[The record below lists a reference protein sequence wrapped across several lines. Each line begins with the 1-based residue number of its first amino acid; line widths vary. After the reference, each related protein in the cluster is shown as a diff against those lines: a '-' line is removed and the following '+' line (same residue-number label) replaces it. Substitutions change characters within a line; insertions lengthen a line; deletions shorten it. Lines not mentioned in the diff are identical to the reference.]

1 MGFPN
6 SAPSRDFSLSIVV
19 PMLNEQAACGQFFQT
34 IVPILSTLTEHYEI
48 ICVDDGSTDDTPEV
62 VLQWHA
68 RDRRIKLVRLSR
80 NFGKDVALTAGLD
93 HATGDAVIPM
103 DVDLQDP
110 PALIPALVEQWRLGF
125 DTVLAVRTKRHSD
138 TFLKRVT
145 AQWFYDVIGRMSEV
159 PVVKNAGDFRLLD
172 RKVVDVLRR
181 LPERNRFM
189 KGLYAWAGFT
199 QAFVPYERPPRAR
212 GTTKFRYWK
221 LWNFALDGIFSF
233 STLPLRMWTYLGV
246 TVALLA
252 VAYGAYIVIR
262 TLIFGVDVP
271 GYASLLV
278 AILFLSGINM
288 VGLGVLGEY
297 LGRVFLEVKQ
307 RPLYVVSVAHGF
319 DSPVFAQGMLP
330 RPKDR
335 STPVERAYG

>member
-1 MGFPN
+1 MGSPN
-6 SAPSRDFSLSIVV
+6 SAAPSRNFSLSIVV
-19 PMLNEQAACGQFFQT
+19 PMLNEQAVCSHFFET
-34 IVPILSTLTEHYEI
+34 LVPILRTITEHYEI
-48 ICVDDGSTDDTPEV
+48 ICVDDGSTDGTPEV
-62 VLQWHA
+62 VSKWHA

-93 HATGDAVIPM
+93 YATGDAVIPM

-110 PALIPALVEQWRLGF
+110 PELIPALVEQWQLGF
-125 DTVLAVRTKRHSD
+125 DTVLAVRAKRQSD
-138 TFLKRVT
+138 TFTKRIT
-145 AQWFYDVIGRMSEV
+145 AQWFYRLIGRMSEV
-159 PVVKNAGDFRLLD
+159 PVVENAGDFRLLD

-199 QAFVPYERPPRAR
+199 QAFVPYERPARAH

-233 STLPLRMWTYLGV
+233 STLPLRMWTYLGG
-246 TVALLA
+246 TVAFLA

-262 TLIFGVDVP
+262 TLMFGVDVP

-278 AILFLSGINM
+278 AVLFLSGINM
-288 VGLGVLGEY
+288 IGLGVLGEY
-297 LGRVFLEVKQ
+297 LGGVFLEVKL
-307 RPLYVVSVAHGF
+307 RPLYVVSVACGF
-319 DSPVFAQGMLP
+319 EAPVFAQASAS
-330 RPKDR
+330 KDR
-335 STPVERAYG
+335 STPAERAYG